1 MWVFFF
7 FLEPERI
14 LHVSR
19 AQGIPPGQ
27 LFWLFFNFH
36 QPQRL
41 RRKSAVRP
49 QSSSALSEKL
59 SENCPFICDE
69 PGSFRKPAA
78 CIYTSLFP
86 SIFKASIN
94 NINE

>member
-1 MWVFFF
+1 MGVF
-7 FLEPERI
+7 FLEPKEYFM
-14 LHVSR
+14 LAEPKAFLLASSF
-19 AQGIPPGQ
+19 G
-27 LFWLFFNFH
+27 FFFFNFH

-41 RRKSAVRP
+41 RRKSAVPP
-49 QSSSALSEKL
+49 QSSSALPEKL
-59 SENCPFICDE
+59 SENCPFIGDE
-69 PGSFRKPAA
+69 QGSFRKPTA